1 MRILVSGSTG
11 LIGRALVLHL
21 ESEGHDVT
29 RLVRPESSDAA
40 AGDSVR
46 WAPSRGEL
54 DPAQVEG
61 FDAVV
66 HLAGESIDQRWT
78 ERTKRRIRESR
89 IDGTELLADTL
100 AGLDD
105 PPAVLL
111 SASAVGYYGDRGDA
125 WLEEDD
131 ASGDLF
137 ISDVCRQWEAVAQA
151 ASENGVRVVTL
162 RTGIVLSREGGAL
175 PRMLPPFRVG
185 VGGHLGSGDQYMS
198 WVTRDDAVRIVRFL
212 LETES
217 VEGPV
222 NVCAPN
228 PVTNRVF
235 TEALGSALGRPT
247 ALWVPGFAVRLMFG
261 QMGEELLLASQRVRP
276 AKLAESG
283 YTWRYPD
290 VADAL
295 KHVLADQ

>member
-295 KHVLADQ
+295 EHVLADQ

>member
-1 MRILVSGSTG
+1 MRILLSGSTG
-11 LIGRALVLHL
+11 LIGRALVPHL